1 MMFSVLAQLNIYL
14 KYSELTECSLYLIQ
28 LPTYIHSNP
37 QPDRFLSQ
45 FGTSFPQHEK
55 NSDLL
60 FYVDEVIY
68 QEVPSPN
75 RLELLLRSA
84 ANM

>member
-1 MMFSVLAQLNIYL
+1 MFSVLAQLNIYL

-45 FGTSFPQHEK
+45 LGTSFSQHEK
-55 NSDLL
+55 SSDLL

-68 QEVPSPN
+68 QEVPPPN